1 MQQPPIKILNRNA
14 ALGSEEGGKPAQASE
29 SIEQSTGCRRLFQT
43 PDDGNRI
50 GNHFKYAQ
58 RGKNQIKPTDNRHHQ
73 IERFI
78 PPSVVSRVGSF
89 IGYRNFLITRWTS
102 HIDELAIGD
111 VRRWPVGIGHC
122 EEAERIRKDRGNYTT
137 QGLQ

>member
-29 SIEQSTGCRRLFQT
+29 SIEQSTGCRRLVQT

-73 IERFI
+73 ILEIHFYSLEDLVLIPISCGQTRKHRGRTLWDQRFELSI
-78 PPSVVSRVGSF
+78 VSF
-89 IGYRNFLITRWTS
+89 RN
-102 HIDELAIGD
+102 
-111 VRRWPVGIGHC
+111 
-122 EEAERIRKDRGNYTT
+122 DRESAKH
-137 QGLQ
+137 LSEHPAD